1 MRLFDD
7 LIELLLPQRCAGCGR
22 EPVLLCGTCAR
33 PLRAAAR
40 PARPAPSGL
49 PPPWTVAAYEGA
61 LRVILAAYKERGRTA
76 LAVPLGEAMA
86 TAIRA
91 ALADV
96 PDPPAGAPSG
106 GTAPPGADGP
116 PRGRRV
122 GRPGDRSRGV
132 LDPCGA
138 DPCGAEGTAGGPR
151 SGGAVIVWVPS
162 GRRAVR
168 RRGHDPLRGVVEA
181 AVRRLRADGVAVSAL
196 DALRQRG
203 RVADQAGLTA
213 VQRAAN
219 LRGAVEARAGVAG
232 LRVVLVDDVVTTGSS
247 LAEAARA
254 LRAAGA
260 EVTGTATIAATPR
273 RRPW

>member
-22 EPVLLCGTCAR
+22 EPVLLCDTCAR

-91 ALADV
+91 ALAAV
-96 PDPPAGAPSG
+96 PDPPAGAS
-106 GTAPPGADGP
+106 
-116 PRGRRV
+116 
-122 GRPGDRSRGV
+122 
-132 LDPCGA
+132 
-138 DPCGAEGTAGGPR
+138 

-168 RRGHDPLRGVVEA
+168 RRGHDPLRGVVAA
-181 AVRRLRADGVAVSAL
+181 AVRRLRADGVAVSAV

-232 LRVVLVDDVVTTGSS
+232 LRVVLVDDVVTTGAS
-247 LAEAARA
+247 LAEAVRA
-254 LRAAGA
+254 LRTAGA
-260 EVTGTATIAATPR
+260 EVTGTATVAATPR
-273 RRPW
+273 RRPR